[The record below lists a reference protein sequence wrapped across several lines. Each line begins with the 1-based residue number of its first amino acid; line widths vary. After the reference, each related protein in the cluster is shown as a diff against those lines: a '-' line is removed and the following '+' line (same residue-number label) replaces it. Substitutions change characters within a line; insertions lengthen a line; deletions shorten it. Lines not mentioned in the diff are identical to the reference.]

1 LCSYFLDSVGIN
13 LLVMPS
19 FGGFSFDLS
28 EDDKD
33 MEKITKLLQMRY
45 K

>member
-1 LCSYFLDSVGIN
+1 
-13 LLVMPS
+13 MPS